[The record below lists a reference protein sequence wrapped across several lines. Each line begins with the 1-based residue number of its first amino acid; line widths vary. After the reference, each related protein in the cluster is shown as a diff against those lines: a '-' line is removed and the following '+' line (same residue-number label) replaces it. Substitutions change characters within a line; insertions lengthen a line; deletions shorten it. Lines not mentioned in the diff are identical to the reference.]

1 MIQNYRIGIKVP
13 YSMSSTLL
21 PMVVHCG
28 WYSIKL
34 MISIIM
40 IPGGCLVNAFYDF
53 VRSRAKRFNNVF
65 LSLTFGRLAYGRFAY
80 LEGHEYRMYNT
91 YDVHYYASHALA
103 SLWPNLQICLQFD
116 FRDSIKMEIPES
128 RKHLYDGKSTSRKVQ
143 NSIPHDLGNT
153 NRTFHI

>member
-1 MIQNYRIGIKVP
+1 M
-13 YSMSSTLL
+13 LF
-21 PMVVHCG
+21 
-28 WYSIKL
+28 
-34 MISIIM
+34 MIS
-40 IPGGCLVNAFYDF
+40 LYRVLSDLTTYFY
-53 VRSRAKRFNNVF
+53 
-65 LSLTFGRLAYGRFAY
+65 LSPYRLAYGRFAY

-128 RKHLYDGKSTSRKVQ
+128 RKHLYDGKLTSRKVQ

-153 NRTFHI
+153 NRTFQI